1 MLRTAS
7 VWIDRSGW
15 FGSTVRGG
23 GAMSDATAVT
33 EDPELSARDRMRA
46 LVRRVAESCDLPTL
60 PAVAARA
67 LTLARSPN
75 AKANDLAKLV
85 LTDGPLA
92 ARVLK
97 ISRSVLYARRY
108 PPSSLKDA
116 IVTVG
121 FGALRKILIAASA
134 RSAYRADDAVAQRLW
149 EHALATALAAD
160 ELAVAAGRPRGGDAF
175 IAGLLHDIGK
185 LVFHLSDPD
194 GYRTVMGQ
202 DEAAEEA
209 LFGVSHA
216 AVGACLAE
224 QWGLDTEIGEAILLH
239 HSGDSAPLVV
249 RLATADRIAH
259 EIGYASVAQ
268 GGAEEGAAAPAAG
281 PADADASHTA
291 LLERVTSSFE
301 SERSSFE

>member
-1 MLRTAS
+1 MSEAM
-7 VWIDRSGW
+7 G
-15 FGSTVRGG
+15 GSEE
-23 GAMSDATAVT
+23 A
-33 EDPELSARDRMRA
+33 ELDARDRMRA
-46 LVRRVAESCDLPTL
+46 LVRRVAETCDLPTL

-67 LTLARSPN
+67 LTLARSPD

-97 ISRSVLYARRY
+97 ISRSVLYTRRY
-108 PPSSLKDA
+108 PPNSLQDA

-134 RSAYRADDAVAQRLW
+134 RSAYRADDAVAQKLW

-160 ELAVAAGRPRGGDAF
+160 ELAVASRRPRGGDGF

-185 LVFHLSDPD
+185 LVFHLSDAD
-194 GYRTVMGQ
+194 GYRTVMGK

-224 QWGLDTEIGEAILLH
+224 QWGLDTEISEAILLH
-239 HSGDSAPLVV
+239 HSGDSAPLAVQ
-249 RLATADRIAH
+249 LATADRIAH
-259 EIGYASVAQ
+259 EIGYASAVDIEVGAQ
-268 GGAEEGAAAPAAG
+268 DDAAAVDAG
-281 PADADASHTA
+281 DADAGHLA

>member
-1 MLRTAS
+1 
-7 VWIDRSGW
+7 
-15 FGSTVRGG
+15 
-23 GAMSDATAVT
+23 MSDAMVESEAT
-33 EDPELSARDRMRA
+33 EPHARDRMRA
-46 LVRRVAESCDLPTL
+46 LVRRVADTCDLPTL

-67 LTLARSPN
+67 LTLARSPD

-97 ISRSVLYARRY
+97 ISRSVLYTRRY
-108 PPSSLKDA
+108 PPNSLQDA

-134 RSAYRADDAVAQRLW
+134 RSAYRADDAVAQKLW

-160 ELAVAAGRPRGGDAF
+160 EIAVASGRPRGGDGF

-194 GYRTVMGQ
+194 GYRTVAGK

-224 QWGLDTEIGEAILLH
+224 QWGLDTEISEAILLH
-239 HSGDSAPLVV
+239 HSGDSAALAVQ
-249 RLATADRIAH
+249 LATADRIAH
-259 EIGYASVAQ
+259 EIGYASAAECAT
-268 GGAEEGAAAPAAG
+268 GEAEEVPDG
-281 PADADASHTA
+281 DFDVDASHVA
-291 LLERVTSSFE
+291 LVERVMSSFE